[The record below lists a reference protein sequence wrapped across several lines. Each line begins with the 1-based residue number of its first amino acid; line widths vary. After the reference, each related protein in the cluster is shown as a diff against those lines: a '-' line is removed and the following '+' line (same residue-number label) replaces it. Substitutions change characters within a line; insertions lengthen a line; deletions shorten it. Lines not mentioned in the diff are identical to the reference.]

1 MRSSKKKTLI
11 LIWALSAI
19 LFVGCGKN
27 SESADAGDAAP
38 VESIAE
44 PAQENVAETTEQVDL
59 DESASSDSATEID
72 GEETVGDASGEDT
85 PANATTNDKD
95 TNTDNTDETAQG
107 PTQENAQATDG
118 FQMVDGVDYSEWT
131 QRQTWTA
138 SNGVVLKIKD
148 NVNLNAQGF
157 ASYVIV
163 DGDVH
168 PDSPYTIALNEY
180 TGQLYLQ
187 DIPSDLPDISNSSF
201 KRTSFPNTD
210 PVFLEYQSIVNRT
223 LVQQGAWGG
232 CGLYSDGIATGVI
245 DGNDFWWDLYYTDS
259 HWEVKIYRNMPMA
272 AWYCLRDCIKM
283 VSPDGQLIYDVIYTD
298 FFEGSEYIPDY
309 YMWCPVGG
317 SEIYQPEPFG
327 YGYPV
332 HYSFR

>member
-1 MRSSKKKTLI
+1 MKLIVVDIQKGFTKMRSMKKKSVF
-11 LIWALSAI
+11 LSCAVCVL
-19 LFVGCGKN
+19 LFAGCGKN
-27 SESADAGDAAP
+27 TETADVNGAAP
-38 VESIAE
+38 VESVAE
-44 PAQENVAETTEQVDL
+44 AEEDSKETSEEPAEDASDEDAIGEAANDDNDTEADTPGDTAPAPAQESV
-59 DESASSDSATEID
+59 
-72 GEETVGDASGEDT
+72 
-85 PANATTNDKD
+85 
-95 TNTDNTDETAQG
+95 
-107 PTQENAQATDG
+107 QATDG
-118 FQMVDGVDYSEWT
+118 LQMVEGVDYSEWT

-259 HWEVKIYRNMPMA
+259 HWEVIIYRNMPMA